1 MDFLCY
7 FIIPFT
13 VLVLY
18 QIKTGANDVCHRF
31 DIFLAKPAKW
41 SFNSLVNTILHW
53 ISSNSFFCCST
64 NKTFR
69 LPFQL
74 SFPQPH
80 HFLRSFWN
88 YVYLTNCSYNAFSF
102 HSFSRFSFFPSCS
115 HWQCT
120 FPIEFS
126 CCSLEQGLPH
136 EWGIMNEPSSNI
148 YWFSYS
154 YSFWWL
160 PSLWEVGFLHR
171 VIFLYSHFAPLA
183 KVLDFLDIHT
193 GYLL

>member
-18 QIKTGANDVCHRF
+18 QIRTGANNMCHRF

-41 SFNSLVNTILHW
+41 SFTSLVNTILHW

-80 HFLRSFWN
+80 FFLRSLWH

-102 HSFSRFSFFPSCS
+102 HSFSWFSFFSFLLILTMYFSKLSSVAVVLTRVFPMNGVSWMS
-115 HWQCT
+115 HLQIYIGFPTLTVFDDCLLFEKLVFCT
-120 FPIEFS
+120 
-126 CCSLEQGLPH
+126 
-136 EWGIMNEPSSNI
+136 
-148 YWFSYS
+148 
-154 YSFWWL
+154 
-160 PSLWEVGFLHR
+160 
-171 VIFLYSHFAPLA
+171 A
-183 KVLDFLDIHT
+183 
-193 GYLL
+193 